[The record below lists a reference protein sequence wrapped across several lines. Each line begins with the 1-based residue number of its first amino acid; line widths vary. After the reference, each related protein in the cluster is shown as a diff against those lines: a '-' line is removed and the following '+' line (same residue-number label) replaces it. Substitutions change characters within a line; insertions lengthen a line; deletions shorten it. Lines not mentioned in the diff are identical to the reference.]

1 MKSYF
6 DAEMRLLNEA
16 AIEFA
21 RSYPE
26 QASMLNLTEV
36 RDRDPYI
43 ERLLEGMA
51 YLTAHIRSRIDDD
64 VPEISQTLIRQMW
77 PQFIRPFPSSTIIE
91 FSTKMNQLAAP
102 ERCKKGTRILSDP
115 VGEEADEKRNI
126 REEKLQCEYRTVK
139 DVVLNPIR
147 INQAEIKEVLAG
159 GSLIQL
165 DFEVGASAELGN
177 FDLTTLPLYLNGYPI
192 LTLDLWYYLTQQL
205 NAVRLRLSASQGDD
219 VTNLGG
225 QSCVTP
231 AHMDLDTSVLPKSG
245 RSFVG
250 THLLH
255 EYFCFREKFLF
266 INLHGLGQVEWPKGC
281 KKFTLE
287 FHVDG
292 QLPADYRIDEKT
304 FRLHCTPAVNLFK
317 AQSEPVVIDHRRSEY
332 RVVADVN
339 YPNSLNIYSV
349 DSIESVGSTSGERHT
364 YHSIHEL
371 KSRSGSPRHYHISNR
386 KRKQGD
392 EETFISV
399 GGISRFETETLSCD
413 IHAYNGH
420 YPRRYLV
427 EGSIRNDS
435 EKNNQLKDSVELTNI
450 SRPTATHMPPDD
462 IDYQW
467 GVVAHLSLNYQS
479 IAELDTLKRV
489 LSLYEWTGRN
499 ENLRKI
505 DGIKD
510 VNLELY
516 QEMYRGALMRGMEIN
531 LTLHEGNYA
540 SIADIALFGQILHTF
555 FTLYANI
562 NTVVRTRVHCH
573 PSGKELSWQP
583 ALGETSLM

>member
-16 AIEFA
+16 ALEFA

-91 FSTKMNQLAAP
+91 FSTKINQLAST
-102 ERCKKGTRILSDP
+102 ELCKSDTRIISDK
-115 VGEEADEKRNI
+115 VGEDADAKRNI

-147 INQAEIKEVLAG
+147 INHADMSEAVTGGTVIRINFEI
-159 GSLIQL
+159 
-165 DFEVGASAELGN
+165 GASAELDKL
-177 FDLTTLPLYLNGYPI
+177 DLTTLPLYINGYPT
-192 LTLDLWYYLTQQL
+192 LTLDLWYCLTKHL
-205 NAVRLRLSASQGDD
+205 RSLRVRMPGALGDD
-219 VTNLGG
+219 LINLGG
-225 QSCVTP
+225 QSSVTA
-231 AHMDLDTSVLPKSG
+231 AHMDLESSVLPKSG
-245 RSFVG
+245 RSFAG
-250 THLLH
+250 NHLLH

-266 INLHGLGQVEWPKGC
+266 IDIHGLGNVTWPEGC
-281 KKFTLE
+281 KRFELE
-287 FHVDG
+287 IHVDA
-292 QLPADYRIDEKT
+292 QLPTDYHINERT

-317 AQSEPVVIDHRRSEY
+317 AASEPVLIDHRTSEY
-332 RVVADVN
+332 RVQADVN
-339 YPNSLNIYSV
+339 HPNSFRIYSV
-349 DSIESVGSTSGERHT
+349 DKVESVGAKSGQRHT

-371 KSRSGSPRHYHISNR
+371 KNRTESPLHYHISSRNG
-386 KRKQGD
+386 KQSL
-392 EETFISV
+392 EETYIAV
-399 GGISRFETETLSCD
+399 GGISRFEPETLSCD

-420 YPRRYLV
+420 FPRRYLV
-427 EGSIRNDS
+427 EGSIRNS
-435 EKNNQLKDSVELTNI
+435 SKNNNQLKDTVELTNI
-450 SRPTATHMPPDD
+450 SRPTPTYMPPDD
-462 IDYQW
+462 EDYQW
-467 GVVAHLSLNYQS
+467 GVVAHLALNYSS
-479 IAELDTLKRV
+479 IGDLDNIKRL
-489 LSLYEWTGRN
+489 LSLYEWTGRKD
-499 ENLRKI
+499 NLRKI

-510 VNLELY
+510 VKLDLY
-516 QEMYRGALMRGMEIN
+516 QEMYRGALTRGMEIR

-540 SIADIALFGQILHTF
+540 SIADIALFGQILHSF

-562 NTVVRTRVHCH
+562 NTVVRTCVHCH

>member
-1 MKSYF
+1 MKNYF

-16 AIEFA
+16 ALEFS

-77 PQFIRPFPSSTIIE
+77 PQFIQPFPSSTIIE
-91 FSTKMNQLAAP
+91 FSTSINQLASP
-102 ERCKKGTRILSDP
+102 ELCGKGTRVISGL
-115 VGEEADEKRNI
+115 VGDNADIKRNI
-126 REEKLQCEYRTVK
+126 REEKIQCEYRTVRP
-139 DVVLNPIR
+139 VILNPIR
-147 INQAEIKEVLAG
+147 INQAEINEAVTG
-159 GSLIQL
+159 GTVIRL
-165 DFEVGASAELGN
+165 DFEIGARTELASL
-177 FDLTTLPLYLNGYPI
+177 DLNTMPLYLHGYPS
-192 LTLDLWYYLTQQL
+192 LTLDLWYYLTEKL
-205 NAVRLRLSASQGDD
+205 TSLSVRLTDSQSDD
-219 VTNLGG
+219 LIRLGG
-225 QSCVTP
+225 QSCVTA
-231 AHMDLDTSVLPKSG
+231 AHMDLDSSVLPTTG
-245 RSFVG
+245 RSFTG
-250 THLLH
+250 THLLQ

-266 INLHGLGQVEWPKGC
+266 IDVLGLGGVAWPDGC
-281 KKFTLE
+281 KRFALE
-287 FHVDG
+287 FHIDT
-292 QLPADYRIDEKT
+292 QLPTDYRIDEQT

-317 AQSEPVVIDHRRSEY
+317 TASEPVLIDHRTSEY

-339 YPNSLNIYSV
+339 QPNSFCIYSV
-349 DSIESVGSTSGERHT
+349 DRVESVGAKSGQRHT

-371 KSRSGSPRHYHISNR
+371 KHRTESPRHYHISNR
-386 KRKQGD
+386 NGKQGI
-392 EETFISV
+392 EETFIAI
-399 GGISRFETETLSCD
+399 GGISRFESETLSCE

-420 YPRRYLV
+420 FPRRYLV
-427 EGSIRNDS
+427 EGSIRNNS
-435 EKNNQLKDSVELTNI
+435 KNNNQLKDTVELSNI
-450 SRPTATHMPPDD
+450 SRPTPSYMPPQDA
-462 IDYQW
+462 DYQW
-467 GVVAHLSLNYQS
+467 GVVAHLALNYSS
-479 IAELDTLKRV
+479 IGDINTLKRV
-489 LSLYEWTGRN
+489 LSLYEWTGSK

-510 VNLELY
+510 IKLSFY
-516 QEMYRGALMRGMEIN
+516 QEMYRGALMRGMEIR

-540 SIADIALFGQILHTF
+540 SIADVALFGRILHSF

-562 NTVVRTRVHCH
+562 NTVVRTSVHCH